1 MKLLRRF
8 DVRLTLYS
16 MLFLLLALMCVTTL
30 IISQYQSALMAQNEQ
45 QTMSIFEQSEIKIDR
60 LLQSARE
67 SASLLCKNNAVTSY
81 LYQRFDKEAERIVAL
96 REMLRSITE
105 TLNYGNTLNGVW
117 FLHGDGTMVGAT
129 ENWHFVFEHT
139 PYPLFEGIQLDELA
153 QWNSVTWIGGW
164 WLEELT
170 QYPKKS
176 TATQGKVPGDVMIL
190 GVISN
195 RYRLLGSDELQPLYT
210 LLSIGEEALRECLEP
225 LSTEGGEVYLLDANG
240 RQLLGPVLE
249 DLKVE
254 PWFWLEIDRSQATGS
269 RTLTHAGSNYQMI
282 YRSLENTGWMLV
294 KTIPFEIYSKQI
306 HQLRIMTWGI
316 GLGIVVLA
324 LVLYGCWVMKFS
336 RPFQEMSAALEQVR
350 RGNLSIQMPHAYTV
364 YEFELMRGE
373 FNSMIQS
380 IQRLLAQTKA
390 MERQRVE
397 LELRNLQSQLNPHM
411 VFNSITAIR
420 WMAMMSGADKVDS
433 MLVELAELMRPI
445 FTEWRLVWTLQA
457 EISYVEHYMKLL
469 SLRFGGLVSSDM
481 YLEEGLMKTTLPC
494 FTLQPL
500 LENCAEHGIKDGKAL
515 HILVEG
521 VCLND
526 ERIRLRVSDNGRG
539 MNAAKL
545 EAIRQKMNAQMVLP
559 EDGVGHSG
567 IGLINVYRRLKMF
580 GGGACE
586 MIIES
591 LEGQGTTITLWLPVK
606 IETEKS

>member
-1 MKLLRRF
+1 MKLFRRF
-8 DVRLTLYS
+8 DLRLTLYS
-16 MLFLLLALMCVTTL
+16 ALFLLLALVCVTTL
-30 IISQYQSALMAQNEQ
+30 IIGQYQNALMAQSEQ
-45 QTMSIFEQSEIKIDR
+45 QTMSIFEQSEIKMDR
-60 LLQSARE
+60 LLQNARK
-67 SASLLCKNNAVTSY
+67 SASLLCKNDAVTGY
-81 LYQRFDKEAERIVAL
+81 LYQRFNKESERVVAL

-105 TLNYGNTLNGVW
+105 TLNYGSDLNGVW

-129 ENWHFVFEHT
+129 ENWHFVFEQAPH
-139 PYPLFEGIQLDELA
+139 PLFESIQLDKLA
-153 QWNSVTWIGGW
+153 QWDSVTWIGGW

-176 TATQGKVPGDVMIL
+176 AINPGKTPGDVMIL
-190 GVISN
+190 GVMSN

-210 LLSIGEEALRECLEP
+210 LFSIGEEVLSECFEP
-225 LSTEGGEVYLLDANG
+225 LSTQGGEVYLLDANG

-249 DLKVE
+249 ELKAE
-254 PWFWLEIDRSQATGS
+254 PWFWSEIDRSQGTSS
-269 RTLTHAGSNYQMI
+269 RTLSHAGSNYQLI
-282 YRSLENTGWMLV
+282 YRPLENTGWMLV
-294 KTIPFEIYSKQI
+294 KVIPFEIYAQQI
-306 HQLRIMTWGI
+306 HRLRTMTWGI
-316 GLGIVVLA
+316 GLGIVALA
-324 LVLYGCWVMKFS
+324 LALYGCWVMKFA

-350 RGNLSIQMPHAYTV
+350 RGNLSIQMNRAYAV

-380 IQRLLAQTKA
+380 IQRLLAQTRA
-390 MERQRVE
+390 MERQRIE

-457 EISYVEHYMKLL
+457 EISYVGHYMKLL
-469 SLRFGGLVSSDM
+469 SLRFGGLISSDM
-481 YLEEGLMKTTLPC
+481 YLEEGLMETPLPC

-500 LENCAEHGIKDGKAL
+500 LENCAEHGIQDGKVL

-521 VCLND
+521 VRLVD
-526 ERIRLRVSDNGRG
+526 GRIRLRVSDNGRG
-539 MNAAKL
+539 MDAARL
-545 EAIRQKMNAQMVLP
+545 EAIRQKMNAQVVHP

-580 GGGACE
+580 GGDACE

-591 LEGQGTTITLWLPVK
+591 MEGQGTAITLGLPDK
-606 IETEKS
+606 SKSEKS